1 MNLFVELKAFRNFLE
16 TNPLKPNAQVLWFH
30 LMMIAN
36 ESGWKK
42 ELSIPNSVL
51 MARTG
56 IASKNTLIS
65 NRNIL
70 IQAKRISY
78 KSRGRTR
85 AGIYVITPF
94 GEASSPIN
102 ELSSSPSNISGPIN
116 ELETGLSS
124 SPVSSPSSSPETSP
138 YLDIDSDSDKD
149 KTSSLGSSRDGFN
162 QFKSTRTYV
171 SHWPTPN
178 KDMTS
183 QLKLYRQ
190 EVGDDLLT
198 HSLDYLAKNNV
209 SPAGVPKYLEKVINC
224 WVKNDITTV
233 SDALN
238 YEKNKTTVPSGGGD
252 VPDIPIF
259 KLTD

>member
-102 ELSSSPSNISGPIN
+102 EL
-116 ELETGLSS
+116 ETGLSS

-138 YLDIDSDSDKD
+138 YLDIDSDVDKD
-149 KTSSLGSSRDGFN
+149 KTSSLGSSRDGLN

-171 SHWPTPN
+171 SHWPSPN
-178 KDMTS
+178 KDMVS

-198 HSLDYLAKNNV
+198 HSLEYLAKNNV
-209 SPAGVPKYLEKVINC
+209 SPAGVPNYLEKVINC

-238 YEKNKTTVPSGGGD
+238 YEKNRTTVPSGGGD

>member
-94 GEASSPIN
+94 DETSSPKG
-102 ELSSSPSNISGPIN
+102 E
-116 ELETGLSS
+116 
-124 SPVSSPSSSPETSP
+124 PVSSPSSSPKTSP
-138 YLDIDSDSDKD
+138 YLDIDSDVDKD
-149 KTSSLGSSRDGFN
+149 KTSSLGSSRDGLN

-198 HSLDYLAKNNV
+198 HSLEYLAKNNV

-238 YEKNKTTVPSGGGD
+238 YEKNRTTVPSGDGD

>member
-94 GEASSPIN
+94 GETSSPTD
-102 ELSSSPSNISGPIN
+102 EPVTSPSNNSGPIN
-116 ELETGLSS
+116 ELETE
-124 SPVSSPSSSPETSP
+124 PSSSPETSP
-138 YLDIDSDSDKD
+138 YLDIDSDVDKN
-149 KTSSLGSSRDGFN
+149 KTSSLGSSRDGLD

-178 KDMTS
+178 KDMVS

-190 EVGDDLLT
+190 EVGDNLLT
-198 HSLDYLAKNNV
+198 HSLEYLAQNNV
-209 SPAGVPKYLEKVINC
+209 SPAGVPKYLEKVIKC

-238 YEKNKTTVPSGGGD
+238 YEKNRTTVPSGGCD

>member
-78 KSRGRTR
+78 KSRGRSK
-85 AGIYVITPF
+85 AGIYVIAPF
-94 GEASSPIN
+94 GETSS
-102 ELSSSPSNISGPIN
+102 PIN

-138 YLDIDSDSDKD
+138 YLDIDSDVDKD

-162 QFKSTRTYV
+162 QFKSTHTYV
-171 SHWPTPN
+171 SHWSTPN
-178 KDMTS
+178 KDMAS

-198 HSLDYLAKNNV
+198 HSLEYLAKNNV
-209 SPAGVPKYLEKVINC
+209 SPAGVPNYLEKVINC

-238 YEKNKTTVPSGGGD
+238 YEKNRTTVPSGGGD

>member
-102 ELSSSPSNISGPIN
+102 EL
-116 ELETGLSS
+116 ETGLSS
-124 SPVSSPSSSPETSP
+124 SPVSSPETSP
-138 YLDIDSDSDKD
+138 YLDIDSDVDKD
-149 KTSSLGSSRDGFN
+149 KTSSLGSSRDGLN

-171 SHWPTPN
+171 SHWPSPN
-178 KDMTS
+178 KDMVS

-198 HSLDYLAKNNV
+198 HSLEYLAKNNV
-209 SPAGVPKYLEKVINC
+209 SPAGVPNYLEKVINC

-238 YEKNKTTVPSGGGD
+238 YEKNRTTVPSGGGD